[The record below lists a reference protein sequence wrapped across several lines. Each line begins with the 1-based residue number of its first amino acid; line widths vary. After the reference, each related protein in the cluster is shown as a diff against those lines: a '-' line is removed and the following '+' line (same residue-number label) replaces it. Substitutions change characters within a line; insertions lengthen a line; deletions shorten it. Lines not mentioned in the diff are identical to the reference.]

1 MPYLADHVALAIS
14 WFPYLSGLDLFVWM
28 LRDLVPGL
36 LQVAVEQGS
45 WVQGARVDSTARYD
59 VDQSLICQDSV

>member
-14 WFPYLSGLDLFVWM
+14 WFPYLSGFDLFAWM

-36 LQVAVEQGS
+36 LEVEVQQGS
-45 WVQGARVDSTARYD
+45 
-59 VDQSLICQDSV
+59 